1 MLNKFFKFLRGYVI
15 IDVCGKNSARFL
27 NICIRRGIR
36 VTHSI
41 GIQNGIRLT
50 LSARD
55 FLLLRPIARKCR
67 VRVRIK
73 EKHSFKHTAHL
84 YRYRIPFLIAIA
96 VCIALGAL
104 MTRYIWLVEI
114 NGADERNIASI
125 TAVLDEIGVK
135 SGALK
140 SKLPEGQE
148 MKRRIVEGADGVAWA
163 WVYIEGAKA
172 RVEIYNSIIP
182 PTVIDKSEP
191 CDIVASTD
199 GVIKK
204 MNVKAGEEKVNIGDA
219 VSAGD
224 LLIAGTVSAYREG
237 DSERY
242 IMIHSLADIEAY
254 TVHTAEGE
262 YKLYYESR
270 IPTGKKK
277 RHSVLE
283 LFGKTFSLPF
293 GEVKYE
299 DYDRS
304 EVRHE
309 LKLPFFGYT
318 GIALNTVEVSEVTV
332 SREPMPLETAL
343 DIAKNE
349 LEEKIAKEL
358 TIGAELTDEA
368 FEYEQTDDETIKAT
382 LKMNFTENIA
392 VQTPIGG
399 VQDKGEEI
407 LDNKTD
413 RGSAGN

>member
-15 IDVCGKNSARFL
+15 IDVYGKNSARFL

-36 VTHSI
+36 VYSSE
-41 GIQNGIRLT
+41 GIDGGLRLVI
-50 LSARD
+50 SSRD
-55 FLLLRPIARKCR
+55 FFALRPVARKCR
-67 VRVRIK
+67 VRVKIAQ
-73 EKHSFKHTAHL
+73 KHSLKHTAYL
-84 YRYRIPFLIAIA
+84 YRYRIPFLIAAAI
-96 VCIALGAL
+96 CIALCAL

-114 NGADERNIASI
+114 NGANERNIDSI
-125 TAVLDEIGVK
+125 IAVLDEIGVK
-135 SGALK
+135 SGAPK
-140 SKLPEGQE
+140 SALPEGQE

-172 RVEIYNSIIP
+172 RVEIYDSIIP
-182 PTVIDKSEP
+182 PAVIDKSEP
-191 CDIVASTD
+191 CDIVAATG

-204 MNVKAGEEKVNIGDA
+204 MTVKAGEEKVGVGDA

-237 DSERY
+237 DAERY

-262 YKLYYESR
+262 YKLYYEAR
-270 IPTGKKK
+270 TPTGKKK
-277 RHSVLE
+277 RHAVLE

-293 GEVKYE
+293 GEIKYE
-299 DYDRS
+299 DYDRT
-304 EVRHE
+304 EARHE
-309 LKLPFFGYT
+309 LNLPFFGYT

-332 SREPMPLETAL
+332 SREPIPTQTVL

-368 FEYEQTDDETIKAT
+368 IEYEQIDNETIKVT

-392 VQTPIGG
+392 VQTPIGST
-399 VQDKGEEI
+399 QDKGEEI

-413 RGSAGN
+413 RGTAGN